1 MAKATKAMKATK
13 AKAKTMKAKAKAK
26 AKAWWVP
33 PNSRCIH
40 AWRPAIGGAWLRLY
54 LPRRKARKAMKAMKA
69 MMMKAM

>member
-1 MAKATKAMKATK
+1 MAKAMKAMKAMKT
-13 AKAKTMKAKAKAK
+13 AKAMKAMKAKAKAK

-54 LPRRKARKAMKAMKA
+54 LPRPKAMKAMKA
-69 MMMKAM
+69 M